1 MLSRLIISI
10 TEYFDGEI
18 GKRRLNRVL
27 IVAIISVLLLMF
39 LLTAEEQTLFD
50 SPEMQLI
57 ADNGV
62 LHVGIRENVPGFSLN
77 GEGLDIELA
86 YALSDTIFE
95 GKSSELTLSL
105 VPVST
110 YSAETMLQ
118 DGSID
123 VAIAQMPLGDDSGH
137 IYSTPYYNDDIVIAS
152 CKDIDKEPKDQ
163 FLGCIQNTNAES
175 ALKALS
181 VDEEGNTLME
191 YKLFASY
198 SDLLNALERG
208 TIEGAVINRAV
219 FRIYQNE
226 YSLLSDPT
234 VISAVDY
241 CIVVSSEAP
250 ALAQI
255 ANIML
260 YDLKESG
267 ELDAIIQ
274 KYGL

>member
-27 IVAIISVLLLMF
+27 IVTIVAVLALIF
-39 LLTAEEQTLFD
+39 ILTAEEQTLFD

-57 ADNGV
+57 TDNGV

-77 GEGLDIELA
+77 GEGLEIELA
-86 YALSDTIFE
+86 HALSDAVFE

-123 VAIAQMPLGDDSGH
+123 VAIAQMPLTESTGY
-137 IYSTPYYNDDIVIAS
+137 IYSTPYYTDDIVIAS
-152 CKDIDKEPKDQ
+152 CKDIDKEPKDR
-163 FLGCIQNTNAES
+163 FLGCIQNSAAEN

-181 VDEEGNTLME
+181 VDEEGKTLME

-198 SDLLNALERG
+198 TDLLSALERG
-208 TIEGAVINRAV
+208 AIEGAVINRAV
-219 FRIYQNE
+219 FRIYRDE
-226 YSLLSDPT
+226 YSLINDPD
-234 VISAVDY
+234 VISTVDY
-241 CIVVSSEAP
+241 RIVVSSEAP

-260 YDLKESG
+260 YDLRESG